1 MIFYTFLEEMRD
13 KLLGEVSKIFKPP
26 NISGLNKTKTT
37 LKSDA
42 KRVQLLIG

>member
-13 KLLGEVSKIFKPP
+13 KLFGKVSKYS
-26 NISGLNKTKTT
+26 NRQISGLNKAKTT

-42 KRVQLLIG
+42 KRVQLLIE